1 MIIQKTEREEIKM
14 IRKIKTLSGLFLIL
28 LIAFIKVF
36 SNVAVNADEII
47 EEPIVIV
54 SSYKVS
60 NDIVVPGEKFDLI
73 LELENKD
80 KNDATTGL
88 LVNINFPEG
97 ITTVYPSLTQVYIDS
112 LNPGEKRKVTFNLN
126 ASHYYQRPTIAFGVT
141 ISSETRSN
149 YVNVFLPV
157 ELNTSPF
164 KILSKTVPE
173 EVGAGEKIAVSLS
186 FKSLLDEKLSDVILS
201 VFVDDEKKPVTTA
214 GIGNLFAGA
223 SKTQDVTFFIYE
235 VGKHTVR
242 YELSYA
248 TSEGDTSTDE
258 IFSGDIQILETPADN
273 VSQTSEVIDESMTNQ
288 DKMII
293 IGCLGMSF
301 LLAIGIV
308 LIVKKYN

>member
-1 MIIQKTEREEIKM
+1 MV
-14 IRKIKTLSGLFLIL
+14 RKIKTLSSLFLIL

-36 SNVAVNADEII
+36 SYVAVNADEII

-60 NDIVVPGEKFDLI
+60 NDIVVPGEQFNLT

-80 KNDATTGL
+80 KNYATTAL

-126 ASHYYQRPTIAFGVT
+126 ASQYYQRPTITFGVT

-149 YVNVFLPV
+149 YVNIYLPV

-258 IFSGDIQILETPADN
+258 IFSGDIQILETPVDN
-273 VSQTSEVIDESMTNQ
+273 VSQTSEAIDESMTNQ

-293 IGCLGMSF
+293 FGCLGMSF

>member
-14 IRKIKTLSGLFLIL
+14 VRKIKTLSGLFLIL

-60 NDIVVPGEKFDLI
+60 NDIVVPGEQFDLI

-126 ASHYYQRPTIAFGVT
+126 ASQYYQRPTIAFGVT

>member
-14 IRKIKTLSGLFLIL
+14 VRKIKTLSGLFLIL

-126 ASHYYQRPTIAFGVT
+126 ASQYYQRPTIAFGVT

>member
-1 MIIQKTEREEIKM
+1 M

-126 ASHYYQRPTIAFGVT
+126 ASQYYQRPTIAFGVT

-235 VGKHTVR
+235 AGKHTVR

>member
-1 MIIQKTEREEIKM
+1 MIILKTEREGIEM
-14 IRKIKTLSGLFLIL
+14 GRKIKTLSGLFLIL

-36 SNVAVNADEII
+36 SYVDINADEII

-60 NDIVVPGEKFDLI
+60 NDIVVPGEKFDLT

-80 KNDATTGL
+80 KYDASTGL
-88 LVNINFPEG
+88 LVNINFPDG

-112 LNPGEKRKVTFNLN
+112 LKPGEKRKVTFNLN
-126 ASHYYQRPTIAFGVT
+126 ASQYYQRPTIVFGVT

-173 EVGAGEKIAVSLS
+173 EIEAGEKIAVSLS
-186 FKSLLDEKLSDVILS
+186 FKSLLDEKLSNVILS
-201 VFVDDEKKPVTTA
+201 VYVDDEKKPVTTA
-214 GIGNLFAGA
+214 SIGNLFAGA

-235 VGKHTVR
+235 VGKHKVR
-242 YELSYA
+242 YELSY
-248 TSEGDTSTDE
+248 TMSEGDTSTDD
-258 IFSGDIQILETPADN
+258 IFSGDIQILEAPLENA
-273 VSQTSEVIDESMTNQ
+273 SQTSEVIDEGMTNQ

-293 IGCLGMSF
+293 IGCLGMSL

>member
-126 ASHYYQRPTIAFGVT
+126 ASQYYQRPTIAFGVT